1 MQIVVIVHCTKGRSV
16 RDAIVSTLSSSHI
29 EPLVVSETERKTRN
43 PGWTKIHSSDQKR
56 GAINIRWEGSSSTLE
71 CRVVTRGSQKT
82 SPVLGDFVTYLMNN
96 HRTRIKAITV
106 TSR

>member
-1 MQIVVIVHCTKGRSV
+1 MQIVVTVHCTKGRSL
-16 RDAIVSTLSSSHI
+16 RDAIVKTLASSRI

-43 PGWTKIHSSDQKR
+43 PGWTKIHSADQKH
-56 GAINIRWEGSSSTLE
+56 GAVNLRWEASSSTLE
-71 CRVVTRGSQKT
+71 CRVVTKGGQKT

-106 TSR
+106 TNP